1 MAIVV
6 QKFGGTSVATP
17 EARQAVIGKIREAMA
32 QGYTPVVVVS
42 AMGRAGQPYATDTLI
57 GLVKNG
63 ETPPFPREL
72 DLLMACGEII
82 SVAVMVQA
90 LRGAGIEAVGLTGGQ
105 AGIITDANY
114 GEARILEVRPETLL
128 RALREGKVPVV
139 AGFQG
144 VTAEGEITTLGRGGS
159 DTTAAALAV
168 ALGAELLEIFTD
180 VDGVMTADP
189 RLVPEAKPLA
199 VMTYAEICEMAHLGA
214 KVVHPRAVEIAMGA
228 RVPIR
233 IRSTFSSSPG
243 TLITDGRP
251 EVGVEIKA
259 DKVVT
264 GIAHRAGVGLV
275 KVTTEEDVNATGRVV
290 DIFAVLAEAGI
301 SVDMIHVSPLA
312 VSFIVEEEKLVRA
325 TELLGSLGVTV
336 QTSAGLAKVSV
347 VGAGMR
353 GVPGVMARVA
363 RALNQAGIAIL
374 GSADSHTNISCLVK
388 AEEMPRAAEALH
400 REFGLG

>member
-32 QGYTPVVVVS
+32 KGYQPVVVVS

-63 ETPPFPREL
+63 DPPPSRREL

-82 SVAVMVQA
+82 SVSVMVQA
-90 LRGAGIEAVGLTGGQ
+90 LRTAGIEAVGLTGGQ
-105 AGIITDANY
+105 AGIVTDATY
-114 GEARILEVRPETLL
+114 GEARILEVRPDNLL

-144 VTAEGEITTLGRGGS
+144 MTAEGEITTLGRGGS
-159 DTTAAALAV
+159 DTTAAALAA

-180 VDGVMTADP
+180 VEGVMTADP
-189 RLVPEAKPLA
+189 RLVPGSRPLA
-199 VMTYAEICEMAHLGA
+199 VMTYTEICEMAHLGA

-233 IRSTFSSSPG
+233 IRSTFSSSLG

-251 EVGVEIKA
+251 ESGIEIKT

-264 GIAHRAGVGLV
+264 GIAHRTGVGFV
-275 KVTTEEDVNATGRVV
+275 EAIAAEDLNATGRIVE
-290 DIFAVLAEAGI
+290 IFTVLAKAGI
-301 SVDMIHVSPLA
+301 SVDMIHAGPLV
-312 VSFIVEEEKLVRA
+312 VSFIIEEDQLARA
-325 TELLGSLGVTV
+325 AELLASLQGLTV
-336 QTSAGLAKVSV
+336 RTLAGLAKVSV

-374 GSADSHTNISCLVK
+374 G
-388 AEEMPRAAEALH
+388 
-400 REFGLG
+400 